1 MKSNLVK
8 AVVIENSR
16 RYGVGLLACLFL
28 LSVTHK
34 SGSAQVKNQKRVT
47 AVQMGQASEGAR
59 VTVVSDSALNDYE
72 AFRRGDRFYVKI
84 PLADYTAA
92 QPRFRGDGFENVQV
106 QKFGDGVVVS
116 FKLQAG
122 ASARVDQRSNRL
134 DVIFSAAN
142 RKGRNNPSNS
152 DSNRVYPGQVNN
164 PAVTQGR
171 DSAGPIPPGSP
182 LASRQRVVT
191 ERSNVSPTAPGQR
204 VEINPLGDSNKTGNN
219 HSATNASSLSSDS
232 SSAVPGP
239 SVSSGY
245 QALTTGT
252 PAPPAI
258 SKPAVTQSG
267 ATVSP
272 NWISRTKAARQW
284 ASTNRPATLLGALLL
299 LSVIVFLGATLYR
312 RRKSVVRAKR
322 VKQPLAQPKYS
333 PDVELNEVVAA
344 NTASSAASATAGN
357 LDKYP
362 SRPLPNEP
370 SALSFPLVSVK
381 PSEVN
386 RFQERPERDTVV
398 PEPAL
403 AQSFGA
409 AASQSHAWVLH
420 QPSISSPTVSDRAGS
435 DDQEREVFEL

>member
-8 AVVIENSR
+8 AVVIENSW

-59 VTVVSDSALNDYE
+59 VTVVSDSALSDYE

-92 QPRFRGDGFENVQV
+92 QPRLRGNGFENVQV

-142 RKGRNNPSNS
+142 RTGRNNPSNS
-152 DSNRVYPGQVNN
+152 ESNRVSQGQANN
-164 PAVTQGR
+164 PTQGR

-182 LASRQRVVT
+182 LASRERVVT
-191 ERSNVSPTAPGQR
+191 ERSSVSPTAPGQR
-204 VEINPLGDSNKTGNN
+204 VEINPLGDSNKVGNN
-219 HSATNASSLSSDS
+219 HSTSAASSSSDS

-239 SVSSGY
+239 SASSGY

-258 SKPAVTQSG
+258 SKPAGTQS
-267 ATVSP
+267 TVSP
-272 NWISRTKAARQW
+272 NWISRTKAARQLVS
-284 ASTNRPATLLGALLL
+284 ANRPATLLGALLL
-299 LSVIVFLGATLYR
+299 LSAIVFLGVTLYR
-312 RRKSVVRAKR
+312 RRKSLVRAKR
-322 VKQPLAQPKYS
+322 VKRPLAQPKYS
-333 PDVELNEVVAA
+333 SEVERNRVAA
-344 NTASSAASATAGN
+344 ASAASSTASATAGKF
-357 LDKYP
+357 DKYP
-362 SRPLPNEP
+362 RPLPNEP
-370 SALSFPLVSVK
+370 SALSFPLVPVTT
-381 PSEVN
+381 SEIN
-386 RFQERPERDTVV
+386 RFQEKPERDRVV

-403 AQSFGA
+403 APSFGVA
-409 AASQSHAWVLH
+409 APRSRAWVLQ
-420 QPSISSPTVSDRAGS
+420 QPSISSSTVSDSTGS
-435 DDQEREVFEL
+435 GDQEREVFEL

>member
-8 AVVIENSR
+8 SVVIENSW

-59 VTVVSDSALNDYE
+59 VTVVSDSALSDYE

-92 QPRFRGDGFENVQV
+92 QPRFRGAGFENVQV
-106 QKFGDGVVVS
+106 QKFGDGVIVS

-142 RKGRNNPSNS
+142 RTGRNNPSNS
-152 DSNRVYPGQVNN
+152 ESNRVSQGQANN
-164 PAVTQGR
+164 PVTQGR

-182 LASRQRVVT
+182 LASRERVVT
-191 ERSNVSPTAPGQR
+191 ERLNVSPTTPGQR
-204 VEINPLGDSNKTGNN
+204 VEINPLGDSNKIGNN
-219 HSATNASSLSSDS
+219 HSTTSASSPSSDS

-239 SVSSGY
+239 SASSGY
-245 QALTTGT
+245 QALTTST
-252 PAPPAI
+252 PVPPAI
-258 SKPAVTQSG
+258 SKPAGTQSS
-267 ATVSP
+267 TVSP
-272 NWISRTKAARQW
+272 NWISRTRAARQW
-284 ASTNRPATLLGALLL
+284 ISANRPATLLGALLL

-312 RRKSVVRAKR
+312 RRKNLVKAKNL
-322 VKQPLAQPKYS
+322 KLPLAQPKYS
-333 PDVELNEVVAA
+333 SEVELNQVAA
-344 NTASSAASATAGN
+344 ASAASSAASATAGKF
-357 LDKYP
+357 DKYP
-362 SRPLPNEP
+362 RPLPNEP
-370 SALSFPLVSVK
+370 SALSFPLVPVTT
-381 PSEVN
+381 SEVN
-386 RFQERPERDTVV
+386 KFQERPKRDRVV

-403 AQSFGA
+403 APSFGVA
-409 AASQSHAWVLH
+409 APQNRAWGLH
-420 QPSISSPTVSDRAGS
+420 QPSISSSAVSDSAGS